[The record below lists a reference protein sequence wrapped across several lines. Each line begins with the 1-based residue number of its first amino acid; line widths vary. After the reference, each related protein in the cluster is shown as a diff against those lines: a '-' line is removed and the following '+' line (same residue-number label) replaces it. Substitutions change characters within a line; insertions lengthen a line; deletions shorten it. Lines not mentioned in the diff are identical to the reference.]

1 MKTNY
6 WFNRNRLPSDLR
18 RSLSGTFATALLG
31 LVPARRGCLILKR
44 LTIVVAVA
52 ASAAI
57 FASLAAADKPTR
69 TEFSGVTFT
78 SVLTD
83 VCEFPVTVE
92 STISG
97 FETDFFDKSGAVT
110 RIFDHVV
117 EQDTF
122 TANGNTLV
130 GIPFT
135 FNVQVLF
142 DSSGNVTNIF
152 ENGLV
157 EKIPLPDGSLF
168 VSAGRTDFANH
179 PGAQF
184 LLSPDNGNPGNVAG
198 FCAALSP

>member
-1 MKTNY
+1 M
-6 WFNRNRLPSDLR
+6 
-18 RSLSGTFATALLG
+18 
-31 LVPARRGCLILKR
+31 LKR
-44 LTIVVAVA
+44 LMIVFVIAV
-52 ASAAI
+52 SAVI
-57 FASLAAADKPTR
+57 FTSSAAADKPTR
-69 TEFSGVTFT
+69 TEFAGLTFT

-83 VCEFPVTVE
+83 VCQFPVTVD

-97 FETDFFDKSGAVT
+97 FEIDYFDKSGALT

-122 TANGNTLV
+122 TANGKTLV

-184 LLSPDNGNPGNVAG
+184 LLSPDKGNPGNVAG